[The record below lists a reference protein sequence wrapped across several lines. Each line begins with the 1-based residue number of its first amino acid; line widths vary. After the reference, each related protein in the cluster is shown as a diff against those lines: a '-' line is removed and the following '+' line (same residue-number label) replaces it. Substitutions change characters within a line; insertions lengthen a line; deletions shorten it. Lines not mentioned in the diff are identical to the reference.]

1 MVFVI
6 EELEY
11 IGEIT
16 FKQGLR
22 VVVHNPA
29 SPPFPAEQGIDVAPG
44 KSTSIGVRK
53 VYNCSRYIHIK
64 ENDK

>member
-1 MVFVI
+1 MFVL
-6 EELEY
+6 EEEEY

-22 VVVHNPA
+22 VVVHNPK

-44 KSTSIGVRK
+44 KSTAIGVRK
-53 VYNCSRYIHIK
+53 VL
-64 ENDK
+64 EV